1 MIPALLMILVC
12 LVLAYILSELCKRIG
27 LPRVVGQIVSGIILG
42 IGIFRPVMFSPE
54 NLSVLKFLADLGI
67 ILLFYYIGLQMSMST
82 IKKYAKESVAVSLF
96 KGIIPLI
103 IGFLVSKYLLKLDDI
118 SSIVVAVSLSAGAQS
133 VSVDLLEEMKMLK
146 TKIGTLIIS
155 AGIITDILELIILGV
170 LFAFFKVA
178 IKHATLL
185 QFAMH
190 FIIFLLFIIAARIW
204 LVPFIF
210 KLFDREKS
218 STSRFMGSMVIL
230 LLIVSISEFLGI
242 GALIGAF
249 AAGVIIRQTIFKD
262 VTIPTWEEHDIARSV
277 HIFAFGFLIPL
288 FFVWIGVNT
297 EISALTTQPYL
308 LIALILIAVISVV
321 GATILAVK
329 LVKGTFKEGMIL
341 GWGLS
346 PKGDIGFIV
355 GALALEAGVITQ
367 GLFSVLILMA
377 LTVTIV
383 SQVTFKRLILHWK
396 KHISRP
402 SY

>member
-12 LVLAYILSELCKRIG
+12 LVLAYILSEFCKWIG
-27 LPRVVGQIVSGIILG
+27 LPRVVGQIVAGIILG

-54 NLSVLKFLADLGI
+54 NVYVLKFLADLGI

-103 IGFLVSKYLLKLDDI
+103 IGFLVSKYLLMFDDI

-146 TKIGTLIIS
+146 TKIGTVIIS
-155 AGIITDILELIILGV
+155 AGIITDILELLIIGI
-170 LFAFFKVA
+170 LFAFFQVA
-178 IKHATLL
+178 VKHTSIL

-190 FIIFLLFIIAARIW
+190 LSIFMIFLVAAR
-204 LVPFIF
+204 LYVVPCIF
-210 KLFDREKS
+210 KIFDREKS

-230 LLIVSISEFLGI
+230 LLVVSLSEFLGI

-249 AAGVIIRQTIFKD
+249 AAGVIIRQAIFKD
-262 VTIPTWEEHDIARSV
+262 ITIPRWEEHDIARSV

-297 EISALTTQPYL
+297 EISALTTQPYAL
-308 LIALILIAVISVV
+308 LALIIIGIISVI
-321 GATILAVK
+321 GATIMAVK
-329 LVKGTFKEGMIL
+329 LVKGTFREGMIL

-355 GALALEAGVITQ
+355 GALALEIGAITQ
-367 GLFSVLILMA
+367 ELFSVLILMA
-377 LTVTIV
+377 LAVTII
-383 SQVTFKRLILHWK
+383 SPIMFKKLVLRWK
-396 KHISRP
+396 KHISKTGC
-402 SY
+402 